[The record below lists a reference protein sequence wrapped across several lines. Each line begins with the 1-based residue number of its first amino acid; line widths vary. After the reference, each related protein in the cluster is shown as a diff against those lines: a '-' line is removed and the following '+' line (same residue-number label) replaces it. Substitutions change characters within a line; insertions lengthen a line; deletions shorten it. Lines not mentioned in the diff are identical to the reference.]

1 MEKIQSRDIYSTISQ
16 FLPVNDVNKLRAD
29 PLIPIGMRLA
39 TTRSIIECQMGQKGG
54 LFCNDMPTDYCDE
67 TLSIPLSGFLTAI
80 FADHNDEVLSRVV
93 EIQGLK
99 LILPPSSTDAPA
111 QWLEMSDS
119 PTIHP
124 HNPLNK
130 PPATLATQIVEHEL
144 RNNFVTHTPL
154 LELRLGLCFE
164 GGIPEWGYAH
174 MGISQMDFQ
183 RGIVAQTA
191 RLCDN
196 LISSSPFPTHV
207 GKPIFYDLRSQKLCL
222 ICISLWDPACPE
234 RLIKNYLTRRMSFNN
249 PYPPPSFKGVRLT
262 RFLRK
267 KKNRDSP
274 PAQFI
279 ID

>member
-1 MEKIQSRDIYSTISQ
+1 
-16 FLPVNDVNKLRAD
+16 
-29 PLIPIGMRLA
+29 MRLA
-39 TTRSIIECQMGQKGG
+39 TTRSISRCIECQMGQKGG

-80 FADHNDEVLSRVV
+80 FADHNNNGEVLSRVV

-111 QWLEMSDS
+111 QWMEMSDS
-119 PTIHP
+119 PTIDRP
-124 HNPLNK
+124 HRPLNK
-130 PPATLATQIVEHEL
+130 PPATLATQIVENEL
-144 RNNFVTHTPL
+144 RHGNLYTPL
-154 LELRLGLCFE
+154 LELRLGFCFE

-196 LISSSPFPTHV
+196 LISSTPFPTHV